1 MHLHTKIPKVVN
13 IWASKCN
20 IFTCARPIL
29 FLSLRHEK
37 LKTSPDW
44 QSITPKMSSQSNVSA
59 ATACRC
65 RFWTH
70 FVHIFGQKST
80 VGGRCDKRCWTNVCN
95 LTDWR
100 WAHRGFCHWGLT
112 YKSWSS
118 TNPGDN
124 PQIQHLKYKI
134 QITTQNQL
142 EENKN
147 LRLIIIKYK
156 YKYRIKQI
164 SQCQT
169 LSAFRHRAH
178 TLYLYFPHQLIFR
191 AGNFMPKDAW
201 ICKKTA

>member
-1 MHLHTKIPKVVN
+1 MVVGHVWTTRSAGSRCTNYLKPSILILPLIYAMHLHTKISKVVN

-37 LKTSPDW
+37 LNTSPGW

-80 VGGRCDKRCWTNVCN
+80 VGGRCVTNGVGQTSAIWRIRDG
-95 LTDWR
+95 LTGAFR
-100 WAHRGFCHWGLT
+100 SLT

-124 PQIQHLKYKI
+124 P
-134 QITTQNQL
+134 
-142 EENKN
+142 
-147 LRLIIIKYK
+147 
-156 YKYRIKQI
+156 
-164 SQCQT
+164 
-169 LSAFRHRAH
+169 
-178 TLYLYFPHQLIFR
+178 
-191 AGNFMPKDAW
+191 
-201 ICKKTA
+201 